1 MAGESQHYDAI
12 VIGAGYGGVTTAALM
27 AKAGKRVLILE
38 KGTQAGGKAVTV
50 RKAGAAYEMWPI
62 AGGPS
67 EGSRFHALVEE
78 LGQNPDD
85 LMVMPEQSGEFLYR
99 DAAGEWLRFGFSSRP
114 SEDPG
119 AAGRMP
125 QALGIDQSDL
135 GGMMQMTAS
144 IFSMPEE
151 EIAAHDDTPTL
162 EWLSQFNLPAPL
174 MAYMG
179 VVLNLLFV
187 VPIDR
192 LPVSEAVRTLKDFFR
207 GGGGRYHAGGF
218 GHIAELA
225 VEYVEAH
232 GGALLTSQR
241 VLRILVEDE
250 RVVGVATSDGEYRA
264 PVVISNAGLQPTVL
278 KLLTGADLDPNYVEQ
293 VRSYE
298 PSWAFVGVRYF
309 LDAPV
314 FEYPMY
320 LAFGDESWWDTERFA
335 RAEAGDWPEDPLLF
349 VAVPGLYDASLIS
362 DSDHQVALIGTMSSP
377 DPESPMNDAA
387 IAKVEE
393 MTARLWPE
401 ITKHTIRKEIYNAHS
416 VSAASRDAVVPGQGG
431 ECIGLAQIIGQCGAS
446 KPDIR
451 GPIPGLYYAGCDA
464 GGYGCGTHQAVESGF
479 VVAEAVLA
487 DMSSG

>member
-1 MAGESQHYDAI
+1 MAGETEKYDAI

-38 KGTQAGGKAVTV
+38 KGTQPGGKAVTI
-50 RKAGAAYEMWPI
+50 RKGGAAYEMWPI

-67 EGSRFHALVEE
+67 EGSRFHELVGE
-78 LGQNPDD
+78 LGLEPAE
-85 LMVMPEQSGEFLYR
+85 LIVMPEQTGEFLYR
-99 DAAGEWLRFGFSSRP
+99 DDNGEWLRFGFSSRP

-125 QALGIDQSDL
+125 QALGIDPSDL

-151 EIAAHDDTPTL
+151 EIAKYDNTPTL
-162 EWLSQFNLPAPL
+162 EWLGQFNLPAPL

-218 GHIAELA
+218 GRIAELA
-225 VEYVEAH
+225 VDFVEAR
-232 GGALLTSQR
+232 GGKLLTSQR
-241 VLRILVEDE
+241 VVRILIEDG
-250 RVVGVATSDGEYRA
+250 RAVGVATSDGEYRA
-264 PVVISNAGLQPTVL
+264 SVVISNAGLQPTVL
-278 KLLTGADLDPNYVEQ
+278 KLLTGADLDPGYVEQ
-293 VRSYE
+293 VKSYE

-349 VAVPGLYDASLIS
+349 VAVPGLYDTSLIP
-362 DSDHQVALIGTMSSP
+362 DPDHQVALIGTLSSP

-387 IAKVEE
+387 IEKVEE
-393 MTARLWPE
+393 MTARLWPA
-401 ITKHTIRKEIYNAHS
+401 ITDHIVRKEIYNAHS

-431 ECIGLAQIIGQCGAS
+431 ECIGLAQVIGQCGAS

-451 GPIPGLYYAGCDA
+451 GPVPGLYFTGCDA

-479 VVAEAVLA
+479 VVAEAALA
-487 DMSSG
+487 DMG